1 MEAVKDKEV
10 EIIGAGFSG
19 LSLAYFF
26 TKKGFKV
33 KIFEESHQVGGLI
46 QSFYENDMLIETA
59 ANGFLASKKVEELFQ
74 DIDCKILK
82 TKQES
87 KEKFIFRGHSKRW
100 PLTFFETGH
109 LVFKAIKSL
118 VFFQLK
124 PQKGET
130 LKAWCERCLTLKA
143 NDYLFQP
150 MVNGIFATSTNKLS
164 AKLVL
169 GSLFF
174 KKEKGSVK
182 GLLSAEK
189 GMNEVI
195 TKLRS
200 FLEKQGVKFVLSSES
215 DKKIMYHNTFLAISS
230 YRFKRIKDNE
240 FKKTLSPLQQ
250 PINKKESLYFAN
262 HLNLLRVTISLKTGS
277 HLKGFGTLFP
287 LVENFNSLG
296 VLVNTNIFENRGV
309 YNESWIMAGSE
320 HPEYIHHSD
329 EKILNLIKEDRS
341 RLSSEPFEIANYKI
355 IRWENVLPIYNQQL
369 EESLENLS
377 ESLGKITGNY
387 LGVIGLSGIHERNY
401 QLVEKYISGT

>member
-1 MEAVKDKEV
+1 MNVAKEK
-10 EIIGAGFSG
+10 EIQIIGAGFSG

-33 KIFEESHQVGGLI
+33 RVFEETQQVGGLI

-59 ANGFLASKKVEELFQ
+59 ANGFLASKKIEELFQ
-74 DIDCKILK
+74 DIGCKILQ

-87 KEKFIFRGHSKRW
+87 KEKFIFRGQAKRW
-100 PLTFFETGH
+100 PLTFFETIH
-109 LVFKAIKSL
+109 LVAKITKSL
-118 VFFQLK
+118 VFFQIK
-124 PQKGET
+124 PQRAET

-143 NDYLFQP
+143 NDYLLQP
-150 MVNGIFATSTNKLS
+150 MVNGIFATNTNQLS

-174 KKEKGSVK
+174 KKEKGRLK

-189 GMNEVI
+189 GMNEVLI
-195 TKLRS
+195 KLKDYLRNKGVVFS
-200 FLEKQGVKFVLSSES
+200 FGEMQTENK
-215 DKKIMYHNTFLAISS
+215 MYHNTFLAIPSFC
-230 YRFKRIKDNE
+230 FKKIKDEE
-240 FKKTLSPLQQ
+240 FKKTLTPLQQ

-277 HLKGFGTLFP
+277 NLKGFGTLFP
-287 LVENFNSLG
+287 VVENFHSLG
-296 VLVNTNIFENRGV
+296 VLINTNIFENRGV

-320 HPEYIHHSD
+320 HPEYFHYSD
-329 EKILNLIKEDRS
+329 EKILNLIKEDRA
-341 RLSSEPFEIANYKI
+341 RLSTESFEIAHYKI

-377 ESLGKITGNY
+377 ESLDKITGNY